1 MIMNLQVNTI
11 LISGKKEL
19 YNWTMLISQFINSV
33 KMAVKILK
41 KKKLTSDCLIEP
53 TQIIF
58 LIYFLQSVTSWLSNY
73 LNAF

>member
-41 KKKLTSDCLIEP
+41 KKINL
-53 TQIIF
+53 
-58 LIYFLQSVTSWLSNY
+58 
-73 LNAF
+73 